1 MNLIDGMNM
10 SNIDVKSLKRDDD
23 LLIDLG
29 ASVWLMDNH
38 KWALYVWESF
48 RQQTG
53 GRRYTLAH
61 ADYHWDGGYDFH
73 GDAEQERELLAAD
86 LRRLRAYIEEE
97 EWIRYDSFIA
107 PAVARGMFD
116 AVHFYCLQGDKW
128 DVAIDESLRKT
139 TGTDQVIHE
148 TPESLASLKAASPL
162 IFDLC
167 LDLFNRSDQF
177 REGDL
182 WSDEEV
188 LGFLDTVRPLIMTA
202 SLVTISLSFDC
213 SGTAEDTRHL
223 ASLVLPRI
231 QAWRADAGAPD
242 GFEPEPEGR

>member
-1 MNLIDGMNM
+1 MTNVN
-10 SNIDVKSLKRDDD
+10 VESLKRDDHFC
-23 LLIDLG
+23 IDLG
-29 ASVWLMDNH
+29 GSVWLMDNH

-48 RQQTG
+48 RQQAGG
-53 GRRYTLAH
+53 GRFTLAH

-73 GDAEQERELLAAD
+73 CDPEQEQKLLTAD
-86 LRRLRAYIEEE
+86 LERLRAFIEEE

-116 AVHFYCLQGDKW
+116 ALHFYCLQGDKW
-128 DVAIDESLRKT
+128 DVGIDEDLRKPV
-139 TGTDQVIHE
+139 GTDQVIHG
-148 TPESLASLKAASPL
+148 TPESLASLEAASPL

-177 REGDL
+177 QEGDL
-182 WSDEEV
+182 WPDEEV
-188 LGFLDTVRPLIMTA
+188 LGFLNTVRPLIMRA

-223 ASLVLPRI
+223 ASLVLPKI
-231 QAWRADAGAPD
+231 QAWRAAQ
-242 GFEPEPEGR
+242 

>member
-1 MNLIDGMNM
+1 MANVDI
-10 SNIDVKSLKRDDD
+10 KSLKRDDNFCV
-23 LLIDLG
+23 DLG
-29 ASVWLMDNH
+29 ESVWLMDNH
-38 KWALYVWESF
+38 KWALYVWEFF
-48 RQQTG
+48 RQKAG
-53 GRRYTLAH
+53 GGRYTLAH
-61 ADYHWDGGYDFH
+61 ADYHWDGGYDFYC
-73 GDAEQERELLAAD
+73 DAEKEQELLAAD
-86 LRRLRAYIEEE
+86 VGRLHAFIEEE

-116 AVHFYCLQGDKW
+116 TMHFYCLQDDES
-128 DVAIDESLRKT
+128 DVAIDENLRKS

-148 TPESLASLKAASPL
+148 TPESLASLKTASPL

-177 REGDL
+177 QEGDL

-188 LGFLDTVRPLIMTA
+188 LGFLDTVRPLITTA

-213 SGTAEDTRHL
+213 SGTVEDTRYL

-231 QAWRADAGAPD
+231 QAWRATA
-242 GFEPEPEGR
+242 

>member
-1 MNLIDGMNM
+1 MTNVEIE
-10 SNIDVKSLKRDDD
+10 SLKRDDNFCV
-23 LLIDLG
+23 DLG
-29 ASVWLMDNH
+29 ESVWLMDNH
-38 KWALYVWESF
+38 KWALYAWESF
-48 RQQTG
+48 RQQAGG
-53 GRRYTLAH
+53 GRFTLAH
-61 ADYHWDGGYDFH
+61 VDYHWDGGYDFH
-73 GDAEQERELLAAD
+73 CDAEQEQELLAAD
-86 LRRLRAYIEEE
+86 LRRLRAFIEEE

-116 AVHFYCLQGDKW
+116 AVHFYCPQGDES
-128 DVAIDESLRKT
+128 DVAVDENLRKS

-148 TPESLASLKAASPL
+148 TPESLASLEAASPL

-177 REGDL
+177 QEGDL

-188 LGFLDTVRPLIMTA
+188 LGFLDTVRPLITTA

-231 QAWRADAGAPD
+231 QAWRATA
-242 GFEPEPEGR
+242 